1 MAPDELCAVRTT
13 EPHAR
18 TFHNLA
24 TVSLDEEPGST
35 MAEKS
40 ATFASAARRDAST
53 EPIAVGVFAFE
64 GDWETDLRDPW
75 SIEPMLHALEVIG
88 ELKCIRR
95 NVATVPELEHYVDK
109 WLQKRYAGYQVGY
122 FGFHGSPGSLSL
134 GGRRYV
140 SLEDLETMIGGRAE
154 GRIIHFGSCSVMRVA
169 EARLKEFQEN
179 TRARAVIGYTRDVNS
194 DLNWAA
200 FEILLLEALSRYRQ
214 IGAPL
219 RHLRE
224 NHGHLCDK
232 IGFKYIY

>member
-1 MAPDELCAVRTT
+1 MIRSLAPVSQHGEPRNSMAKNSGTT
-13 EPHAR
+13 
-18 TFHNLA
+18 
-24 TVSLDEEPGST
+24 
-35 MAEKS
+35 
-40 ATFASAARRDAST
+40 ASAAGRDPST
-53 EPIAVGVFAFE
+53 EPIAAGIFAFE

-75 SIEPMLHALEVIG
+75 SIEPMLHALEFIG

-122 FGFHGSPGSLSL
+122 FGFHGMRGSLSL
-134 GGRRYV
+134 GGKRYV
-140 SLEDLETMIGGRAE
+140 SLEDLETMIDGRAE
-154 GRIIHFGSCSVMRVA
+154 GRIIHFGSCSVMRVDGS
-169 EARLKEFQEN
+169 RLKKFQES

-214 IGAPL
+214 TGAPA
-219 RHLRE
+219 RHLSK

-232 IGFKYIY
+232 LGFKYIY